1 MFKIL
6 EKHRVT
12 PVANYIKFAAPE
24 IAKKAQPGQIIQV
37 KINEQLK
44 PFPLS
49 LADYD
54 ADAGWIVVVCQEVG
68 EKTRL
73 LGSLSAG
80 EVVADIKGPLLPPL
94 DLTNIGT
101 QVLIGGGSG
110 IAAIYDMAR
119 GLRATGNNVIVISG
133 ARSAE
138 LVFFDKEIAS
148 VANEYIVVTSDGSK
162 GESGRVT
169 DVLERMITNGKVINK
184 CVVVGPEPMMQAIK
198 DICTPHGIKCQI
210 YGQSVVVKK

>member
-1 MFKIL
+1 MFEIL
-6 EKHRVT
+6 EKHKVT
-12 PVANYIKFAAPE
+12 PVANYIKFHAPD

-37 KINEQLK
+37 RINEQLK

-49 LADYD
+49 LADYE
-54 ADAGWIVVVCQEVG
+54 AVAGWIAVVCQEVG
-68 EKTRL
+68 EKTKI
-73 LGSLSAG
+73 LGAMNAG
-80 EVVADIKGPLLPPL
+80 DSVLDIKGPLLPPL

-119 GLRATGNNVIVISG
+119 GLRSTGNHVVVISG
-133 ARSAE
+133 ARSAD
-138 LVFFDKEIAS
+138 LVFFDAEIAG

-162 GESGRVT
+162 GERGRVT
-169 DVLERMITNGKVINK
+169 DVLERMIASGSVINK

-198 DICTPHGIKCQI
+198 DVCTLHGIKCQI
-210 YGQSVVVKK
+210 YGQSVATKK

>member
-12 PVANYIKFAAPE
+12 PVANYIKFEAPE

-54 ADAGWIVVVCQEVG
+54 AAAGWIVVVCQEVG
-68 EKTRL
+68 EKTKL
-73 LGSLSAG
+73 LGAMSAG
-80 EVVADIKGPLLPPL
+80 DEIQDIKGPLLPPL

-119 GLRATGNNVIVISG
+119 GLRATGNRVIVVSG
-133 ARSAE
+133 ARSGE
-138 LVFFDKEIAS
+138 LIFFDKEIAS
-148 VANEYIVVTSDGSK
+148 VASEYIVVTSDGSK
-162 GESGRVT
+162 GKIGNVVSALQELIASVP
-169 DVLERMITNGKVINK
+169 VINK

-198 DICTPHGIKCQI
+198 DICIPHGIKCQI